1 MTERASDLVSEIVDG
16 LSATPRDSGQ
26 VVAESV
32 VTLEPELLR
41 AQQDGASIDELV
53 RTSVG
58 FLEILYRS
66 LRADSRVPWQQYYT
80 LARETSRRYAEKGIP
95 LESVLDGLAAFRP
108 SPLPRLTEQ
117 R

>member
-1 MTERASDLVSEIVDG
+1 MTERASDLLSEIADR
-16 LSATPRDSGQ
+16 LSANPRDSGQ

-66 LRADSRVPWQQYYT
+66 LRADSRTPSQQHYT
-80 LARETSRRYAEKGIP
+80 PARDDSRRHTDNGSP
-95 LESVLDGLAAFRP
+95 HAAAPER
-108 SPLPRLTEQ
+108 
-117 R
+117 